1 MYKVF
6 FNHRSIEFVSKDVH
20 AAVLDDTFLYFIHDN
35 GEISRI
41 LRYFH
46 STTVINRLIIVSSD
60 PKETFKVFNFHFMPI
75 TAAGG
80 FVVNSK
86 SEVLLIS
93 RHQKWD
99 LPKGKAEE
107 GEIPSETAVREVEE
121 ECGIHNMTVESSL
134 GETYHTYKLNGIPS
148 IKKTYWFLMR
158 FTGNEQLVP
167 QLEEDIIEAR
177 WVNPSEIH
185 SYLNN
190 TYNSLV
196 DIFHKGIA
204 KL

>member
-6 FNHRSIEFVSKDVH
+6 FNHRSIEFLSKNFHV
-20 AAVLDDTFLYFIHDN
+20 AGLDDSFFYFIQDS

-46 STTVINRLIIVSSD
+46 STPTVSRLIIVSED

-80 FVVNSK
+80 FVVNSNN
-86 SEVLLIS
+86 EILLIN

-107 GEIPSETAVREVEE
+107 GEIPSETAIREVEE
-121 ECGIHNMTVESSL
+121 ECGIHNMTIECSL

-158 FTGNEQLVP
+158 FSGTETPTP
-167 QLEEDIIEAR
+167 QLEEDIQEAR
-177 WVNPSEIH
+177 WVNPADIDT
-185 SYLNN
+185 YLKN

-196 DIFHKGIA
+196 DVFHRGLA

>member
-6 FNHRSIEFVSKDVH
+6 FNHRSIEFVSKDFEV
-20 AAVLDDTFLYFIHDN
+20 AGLNEAFFYFIQDN

-46 STTVINRLIIVSSD
+46 NTPSVSRLVIVSEN

-80 FVVNSK
+80 FVVNP
-86 SEVLLIS
+86 EGEILLIS
-93 RHQKWD
+93 RHNKWD

-107 GEIPSETAVREVEE
+107 GEIPSETALREVEE
-121 ECGIHNMTVESSL
+121 ECGIHNIIIECSI

-158 FTGNEQLVP
+158 FCGSETPVP
-167 QLEEDIIEAR
+167 QLEEDIHEIR
-177 WVNPSEIH
+177 WVKPKEID
-185 SYLNN
+185 SYLTN
-190 TYNSLV
+190 TYDSLV
-196 DIFHKGIA
+196 DIFLKGIK